1 MFLVHKDKIIN
12 TSQIKYIDLND
23 ELGWTIT
30 IFFIT
35 GGYTSMNFETEKE
48 RNVFCQKILDRL

>member
-48 RNVFCQKILDRL
+48 RNKFCQKILDRL

>member
-12 TSQIKYIDLND
+12 TNQIKYIDLND

-35 GGYTSMNFETEKE
+35 GGYTCMNFETEKE
-48 RNVFCQKILDRL
+48 RNVFCQKMLDRL